1 MGMGEGMSDIGGM
14 GEMDGGGAY
23 GWGKGKG
30 GRYEWRLGIWHIFWN
45 EVGRRYRGVGRL
57 NYEYWFNLKY

>member
-14 GEMDGGGAY
+14 GEMDGGGPY

-30 GRYEWRLGIWHIFWN
+30 GRYEWRLRIWHIF
-45 EVGRRYRGVGRL
+45 
-57 NYEYWFNLKY
+57 